1 MLHAIFKEGLTFFV
15 SNILQESITKT
26 DIIASLSSAHSLTLL
41 VLKVDKES
49 QQEEIHGNL
58 ITLRLTDEDFFFKSK
73 D

>member
-1 MLHAIFKEGLTFFV
+1 MLHAIFKEDLTFFV

-26 DIIASLSSAHSLTLL
+26 DIIASLSSSHSLTLL

-58 ITLRLTDEDFFFKSK
+58 ITLRLTDEDFFFKIK